1 MFGRICWQ
9 TALFVVLSSL
19 CRPASTG
26 PPAQPLTSADPFN
39 PENDFIWT
47 NDRHPPPR
55 GESGRFVYL
64 QSTGTREYVSLFS
77 ISGRPCSFMYVE
89 TAADL
94 PDEGSRIRL
103 SVDTSLIFSVI
114 QVSLVGSATAAEEL
128 AVRRIYAYICSADG
142 QWHALSTG
150 LASGPTTSDGL
161 QPAQVGLPDYV
172 DGGILAAPRFYKVP
186 ANASLARTRGPCEDH
201 AEWRALDG
209 QWGCADF
216 AKARGLSRAWCAE
229 DMGYLDP
236 SLLDPSSST
245 TQIEWGVPGFRGCPR
260 TCGNCFDC
268 SFNASLADPLLLAE
282 LRAQNKVLSGCRVG
296 EDCPKL
302 AGAQAMVLGVPEAPP
317 FPPLVSTELLGDL
330 QALGYTCVPAEF
342 TGIPQ
347 AFARDHEELVF
358 SEGVTNDGFL
368 VVRVVAP
375 TQGSVVRYTID
386 GSDPSFD
393 HGTLLP
399 SGGVIAL
406 RRSGQIKARAVLQA
420 EMAVTVRQSR
430 IAQLPFL
437 QVQLAGPEFRVLQV
451 GHYVKASAHGL
462 SPCQP
467 GSGFVTSE
475 VAFLYRRTR
484 SNGCPSL
491 SPPSPD
497 PPPPSSSSSS

>member
-1 MFGRICWQ
+1 
-9 TALFVVLSSL
+9 
-19 CRPASTG
+19 
-26 PPAQPLTSADPFN
+26 
-39 PENDFIWT
+39 
-47 NDRHPPPR
+47 
-55 GESGRFVYL
+55 
-64 QSTGTREYVSLFS
+64 
-77 ISGRPCSFMYVE
+77 MYVE

-142 QWHALSTG
+142 QWHALSHRPGQWTY
-150 LASGPTTSDGL
+150 DGL

-172 DGGILAAPRFYKVP
+172 DGGILAAPRFYKVQPPSALSDVSAALTCGCQVP

-216 AKARGLSRAWCAE
+216 AKARGLNRAWCAE

-302 AGAQAMVLGVPEAPP
+302 AGAQSVRCAMSGA
-317 FPPLVSTELLGDL
+317 
-330 QALGYTCVPAEF
+330 
-342 TGIPQ
+342 
-347 AFARDHEELVF
+347 
-358 SEGVTNDGFL
+358 DGGC
-368 VVRVVAP
+368 A
-375 TQGSVVRYTID
+375 
-386 GSDPSFD
+386 
-393 HGTLLP
+393 
-399 SGGVIAL
+399 
-406 RRSGQIKARAVLQA
+406 ARAMSGTYTGCA
-420 EMAVTVRQSR
+420 IFTVCGTGVGYAA
-430 IAQLPFL
+430 IAACSTD
-437 QVQLAGPEFRVLQV
+437 AG
-451 GHYVKASAHGL
+451 
-462 SPCQP
+462 
-467 GSGFVTSE
+467 
-475 VAFLYRRTR
+475 
-484 SNGCPSL
+484 
-491 SPPSPD
+491 
-497 PPPPSSSSSS
+497 